1 LRERGSARP
10 ATGIVAVARVAAAL
24 VAALALSSPV
34 PSGADDSAAPRA
46 TASSAAAGAPIVRST
61 PALVWIREVAPLVV
75 EDIRYATP
83 RNFVGRRIDGYEAA
97 KCLLTPAAAAAV
109 AKAQAALASRDLRL
123 VVWDCYR
130 PERAVADFVRWARD
144 LADTATKSEY
154 YPDVPKDELFA
165 RGYIAEKSGH
175 SRGSTLDVGL
185 LRRDATTDRFVPVD
199 MGTAYDFFDPRS
211 HTDAP
216 GTSPDAR
223 RKRDLLRDALA
234 SAGFVNLP
242 EEWWHYTLAN
252 EPYPETTFDVP
263 VR

>member
-1 LRERGSARP
+1 MRERVAARP
-10 ATGIVAVARVAAAL
+10 ATGIVAVARVATVL
-24 VAALALSSPV
+24 LAALAVSGPE
-34 PSGADDSAAPRA
+34 PSGADDVAAPRA
-46 TASSAAAGAPIVRST
+46 PAPSASAVAPVVRAT
-61 PALVWIREVAPLVV
+61 PALVWIRDVAPLVV
-75 EDIRYATP
+75 EDVRYATP
-83 RNFVGRRIDGYEAA
+83 RNFVGRPIDGYEAA

-109 AKAQAALASRDLRL
+109 AKAQAALASSDLRL

-144 LADTATKSEY
+144 LSDTRAKSEY

-185 LRRDATTDRFVPVD
+185 LRRDGTTDRFVPVD
-199 MGTAYDFFDPRS
+199 MGTTYDFFDPRS

-216 GTSPDAR
+216 GTRPEAR
-223 RKRDLLRDALA
+223 RNRDLLREAMS
-234 SAGFVNLP
+234 SAGFVNLA
-242 EEWWHYTLAN
+242 EEWWHYTLKD
-252 EPYPETTFDVP
+252 EPYRETTFDVP